1 MTWFFSG
8 IFARIVALIGGVA
21 LVWRRLQGATPE
33 PAWGSAPVVPAA
45 KPQGSIPT
53 LKMPTARGWTD
64 GQKPVATP
72 GLKVN
77 AFATGLKHPRW
88 IHVLP
93 NGDVLIAEAN
103 QVAGPAKSVF
113 SYAMQAT
120 MRRAAALGVSA
131 NRITLLRDTDGG
143 GIAEKREN
151 FMEGL
156 NQPFGMALLGDT
168 FYVGNTDGVVAFPY
182 VAGADRI
189 NAPGR
194 KLTTFKPGGHWTRS
208 LLPSPDG
215 RKLFVGVGSSSNIAE
230 NGMNEEE
237 GRAAC

>member
-1 MTWFFSG
+1 MRLSG
-8 IFARIVALIGGVA
+8 IFARIVALIGAAA
-21 LVWRRLQGATPE
+21 LLWRRLQGAAPE
-33 PAWGSAPVVPAA
+33 PACGSAPVVPAA

-64 GQKPVATP
+64 GHTPVAAP

-88 IHVLP
+88 IEVLP
-93 NGDVLIAEAN
+93 NGDVLVAESN
-103 QVAGPAKSVF
+103 QVAGPIRSVF

-120 MRRAAALGVSA
+120 MRRARALGVSA
-131 NRITLLRDTDGG
+131 NRITLLRDTDGDG
-143 GIAEKREN
+143 VAEKREI
-151 FMEGL
+151 FIEGL

-189 NAPGR
+189 TGPGR
-194 KLTTFKPGGHWTRS
+194 KLVTFKPDGHTAS
-208 LLPSPDG
+208 LGLCWLPSGTLPG
-215 RKLFVGVGSSSNIAE
+215 
-230 NGMNEEE
+230 
-237 GRAAC
+237 